1 MTKKQ
6 KITVFILLGVLAA
19 LIITAVFVFLG
30 NNIAS
35 VFGGG
40 QSLKEEN
47 AAIRSEAED
56 LKAQKDRLTAEL
68 AELNARVAELEA
80 SLSDSGKYYA
90 DEIESLKLQIEEKN
104 SEIITLEADIARY
117 ETVYEIDVIA
127 QARLIDKLVEYMKTM
142 SPYVLVSTAAP
153 DSDTTAADT
162 AKTDADTMTSEW
174 VLVSKLIE
182 EERAAR
188 AELGEDAEPLFTP
201 EELAES
207 GMSEAEFTNAKLREA
222 VLAREDV
229 SYPLISV
236 YYEDL
241 STGYHFGFD
250 ENTAHPTASVVK
262 APLILSAL
270 MKVSADEQAYF
281 DKLDAEGKYP
291 EKIDTDEDGIPDKV
305 VIEYSDPKYDL
316 SEIVVYDKATMYKEG
331 SGKIREMPDG
341 TEFTYIDFIKY
352 ALEYSDNVAYQQL
365 KNRFGYEGYYALARS
380 VGATVSA
387 KNANYMSARDAGK
400 LFKAIHEF
408 IEKDETY
415 GPLMRESMEKANHN
429 VIIPLGVAPN
439 KALHKYGW
447 DIDSYHD
454 AAIVESGDKPYVLA
468 VFSNLDM
475 GGNEVNAYLR
485 EIVKMIN
492 ELHKGFYKN

>member
-6 KITVFILLGVLAA
+6 KITVFILFGVLAA
-19 LIITAVFVFLG
+19 LIIAAVFVFLG
-30 NNIAS
+30 DDIAS

-47 AAIRSEAED
+47 AVIRSEAEN
-56 LKAQKDRLTAEL
+56 LKSERDRLVAEL
-68 AELNARVAELEA
+68 ADLNARVAELEA
-80 SLSDSGKYYA
+80 NLSDSGKFYA

-104 SEIITLEADIARY
+104 SAITTLEADIARY
-117 ETVYEIDVIA
+117 ETVYEIDVIS
-127 QARLIDKLVEYMKTM
+127 QARLIDKLVEYIETM

-153 DSDTTAADT
+153 VSDTADDDTSDTNTDTTTA
-162 AKTDADTMTSEW
+162 EW

-201 EELAES
+201 EELSES
-207 GMSEAEFTNAKLREA
+207 GMTAAQLTEVKLREA

-229 SYPLISV
+229 SYPAISV

-241 STGYHFGFD
+241 STGYHFGFA
-250 ENTAHPTASVVK
+250 ENTAYPTASVIK

-316 SEIVVYDKATMYKEG
+316 SEVVVYDKATMYKEG

-352 ALEYSDNVAYQQL
+352 ALEYSDNIAYQQL
-365 KNRFGYEGYYALARS
+365 RNRFGYESYYALARS

-387 KNANYMSARDAGK
+387 GNANYMSARDAGK

-408 IEKDETY
+408 IEEDEAY

-429 VIIPLGVAPN
+429 VIIPLGASPN
-439 KALHKYGW
+439 NVLHKYGW

-454 AAIVESGDKPYVLA
+454 AGIVEVGDKPYVLA